1 MIAPPWVTT
10 LFQALDAFDADTFAS
25 FLEDDAVFVFG
36 NSDPVRGKQTIR
48 NVVAGFF
55 TTLKAIRH
63 DLIET
68 WVLPEAV
75 ICQGTVNLYPSLWKS
90 ALCAIRKYLPHAERF
105 DSELPYLR

>member
-1 MIAPPWVTT
+1 MIAPPWVTA
-10 LFQALDAFDADTFAS
+10 LFQALDAFDADIFAS

-48 NVVAGFF
+48 DVVAGFF
-55 TTLKAIRH
+55 ATLKAIRH

-75 ICQGTVNLYPSLWKS
+75 ICQGTVTYTRHSGS
-90 ALCAIRKYLPHAERF
+90 QLCVPFANIFRMRNGLIRNYLI
-105 DSELPYLR
+105 